1 MRGVENNMSGVPIF
15 PTGIV
20 KQYNSPTPFMETID
34 LNQFSY
40 ETFKGS
46 TKLRT
51 EKYLN
56 ILLNPAM
63 KDIATWIEMQ
73 AKDYLDNELGLEY
86 EEFFFSESWLNISG
100 KGGKQG
106 IHNHSNSII
115 SGTYYLKSEDG
126 HPPLEFYR
134 SKYDSVPFISLTE
147 HYKQGNPNTASK
159 LSFPC
164 TQDSMIVFQS
174 QLYHGHIPNDLDK
187 ERIGLSW
194 NALVNFRQEDKSI
207 YRVRFVQEDT

>member
-20 KQYNSPTPFMETID
+20 KQYNSPIPFMETID

-194 NALVNFRQEDKSI
+194 NALVNFRQDDKSI

>member
-174 QLYHGHIPNDLDK
+174 QLYHGHVPNDLDK

>member
-1 MRGVENNMSGVPIF
+1 
-15 PTGIV
+15 
-20 KQYNSPTPFMETID
+20 
-34 LNQFSY
+34 
-40 ETFKGS
+40 
-46 TKLRT
+46 
-51 EKYLN
+51 
-56 ILLNPAM
+56 M

-100 KGGKQG
+100 KGGEQS

-126 HPPLEFYR
+126 HPPLDFHR
-134 SKYDSVPFISLTE
+134 SKYDGVPFISLTE

-174 QLYHGHIPNDLDK
+174 QLYHGHAPNDLDK

-194 NALVNFRQEDKSI
+194 NALVNFRQDDKSI

>member
-20 KQYNSPTPFMETID
+20 KQYNSPIPFMETID

-63 KDIATWIEMQ
+63 KDIATWIEIQ

-147 HYKQGNPNTASK
+147 HYKQGNPNIASK

-174 QLYHGHIPNDLDK
+174 QLYHGHVPNDLDK

-194 NALVNFRQEDKSI
+194 NALVNFRQDDKSI

>member
-174 QLYHGHIPNDLDK
+174 QLYHGHVPNDLDK

-194 NALVNFRQEDKSI
+194 NALVNFRQDEKSI

>member
-1 MRGVENNMSGVPIF
+1 MSGVPIF

-20 KQYNSPTPFMETID
+20 KQYNSPIPFVDTID
-34 LNQFSY
+34 LQQFSY

-174 QLYHGHIPNDLDK
+174 QLYHGHVPNDLDK

-194 NALVNFRQEDKSI
+194 NALVNFRQDDKSI